1 MILSQIESI
10 TPKLIGFALDG
21 LTMRHQAIASNIA
34 NISSADYR
42 PMKVSF
48 EQQISAIRSDF
59 YDNAAKSAD
68 VNFKPI
74 VSYGNKQQLSN
85 SSSAGIDMNTVQLNQ
100 NVIQYHALI
109 RGLEHYVST
118 LSIAIKEGRS

>member
-59 YDNAAKSAD
+59 YDDAVKNAD
-68 VNFKPI
+68 IGFKPL
-74 VSYGNKQQLSN
+74 VSYGSKQQMGN
-85 SSSAGIDMNTVQLNQ
+85 SSAGIDMNTVQLNQ

-118 LSIAIKEGRS
+118 LSIAVKEGRS